1 MVLCDLNSVGKNQ
14 DLVEKQQQQH
24 KWLVNWKEWQNSN
37 DHFIGDI
44 AKLYFIQYVIC
55 TTPDLL
61 LLLKLLLKSIYS
73 SLPISGLLSLAFC
86 GLSTRKSFVNRHRL
100 CVCVCVFMLAC
111 MGMCG
116 RVRGWGVLSNVH
128 SNSRPCFPAPF
139 LQTLPLVLPLKG
151 HSWSL
156 DICLQKSPIWVSQS
170 APSVKF
176 AKGLSTKTVEAT
188 QC

>member
-100 CVCVCVFMLAC
+100 CVCVCVCVCSYLLRSTGC
-111 MGMCG
+111 
-116 RVRGWGVLSNVH
+116 VR
-128 SNSRPCFPAPF
+128 CFAVSVSYTH
-139 LQTLPLVLPLKG
+139 LTLP
-151 HSWSL
+151 
-156 DICLQKSPIWVSQS
+156 
-170 APSVKF
+170 
-176 AKGLSTKTVEAT
+176 TKIGV
-188 QC
+188 